1 MLNTQKLPFLRRMI
15 QHRLSGRRA
24 ACPHCG
30 GVRLRRM
37 ARKRLVLEV
46 YECSAC
52 LLLFRW
58 PMETEEEFHR
68 FYQAE
73 YREGAITELPSAQ
86 RLVELR
92 SGGFAK
98 TTLDLSAKIA
108 LLKILMPAGRVLD
121 YGCSW
126 GYGVFQLRA
135 AGYDAS
141 GFEISH
147 VRAEFARSWA
157 RGAILEGPAELDRL
171 PAGSLNVVFT
181 NHVVE
186 HLRGLR
192 PAFDLFARLL
202 RPGGLLFCVL
212 PNFSG
217 REARNGRFLNWI
229 GEAHPI
235 APTRDFFL
243 RNLAAHGF
251 EGTQAFSGPFTESVA
266 RSVAAGQYEGLDREG
281 EELLVLGRKAAGQ
294 K

>member
-1 MLNTQKLPFLRRMI
+1 
-15 QHRLSGRRA
+15 
-24 ACPHCG
+24 
-30 GVRLRRM
+30 V

-46 YECSAC
+46 YECNAC

-73 YREGAITELPSAQ
+73 YQEGAITELPTPQ
-86 RLVELR
+86 QLDKLR

-108 LLKILMPAGRVLD
+108 LLKVLKPSGRVLD

-135 AGYDAS
+135 SGYDAL

-147 VRAEFARSWA
+147 GRAEFARTWA
-157 RGAILEGPAELDRL
+157 GGTILEGSADLDRL
-171 PAGSLNVVFT
+171 ADGSLDVLFT

-192 PAFDLFARLL
+192 PTFDLFARLL

-243 RNLAAHGF
+243 RNLPVHGF
-251 EGTQAFSGPFTESVA
+251 CEAQAFSGLFTESVV
-266 RSVAAGQYEGLDREG
+266 REVAAGRYAGLDQDG
-281 EELLVLGRKAAGQ
+281 DELLVLGRKQ
-294 K
+294 

>member
-15 QHRLSGRRA
+15 QYRLSGKRA
-24 ACPHCG
+24 ACPHCC
-30 GVRLRRM
+30 GVRLRRV
-37 ARKRLVLEV
+37 ARKRMVLEV
-46 YECSAC
+46 YECTAC

-58 PMETEEEFHR
+58 PMETQEEFHR

-73 YREGAITELPSAQ
+73 YTEGAITKLPSAQ
-86 RLVELR
+86 QLDELR

-98 TTLDLSAKIA
+98 TALDLSAKIA
-108 LLKILMPAGRVLD
+108 LLKILEPEGRVLD

-135 AGYDAS
+135 AGYDAA

-147 VRAEFARSWA
+147 GRAEFARSWA
-157 RGAILEGPAELDRL
+157 GGTILEGLAELDRL
-171 PAGSLNVVFT
+171 PAGSLDVVFT
-181 NHVVE
+181 NHVLE
-186 HLRGLR
+186 HLPGLR
-192 PAFDLFARLL
+192 PTFDLFARLL

-217 REARNGRFLNWI
+217 RDARNGSFLSWI

-243 RNLAAHGF
+243 RNLPAHGF
-251 EGTQAFSGPFTESVA
+251 TGTQGFSGPFTESVA
-266 RSVAAGQYEGLDREG
+266 RSVAAGQYDGLDREG
-281 EELLVLGRKAAGQ
+281 EELLVLGRKE
-294 K
+294 